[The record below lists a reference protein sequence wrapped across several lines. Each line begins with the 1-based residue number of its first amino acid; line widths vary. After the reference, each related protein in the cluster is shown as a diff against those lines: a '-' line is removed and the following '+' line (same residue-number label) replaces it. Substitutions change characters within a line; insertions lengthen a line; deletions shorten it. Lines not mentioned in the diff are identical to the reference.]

1 MSPMSSALV
10 LGGGGIT
17 GIAWEVGLLHGLQ
30 EAGVDLTDADTV
42 IGTSAGSVV
51 GALLTTG
58 TTLADMYAAQLADPS
73 GEIGAAFGRLT
84 MLRYAAL
91 VLAPGGDTRK
101 RRRLGQASL
110 RAATKPGATPQEE
123 RVQVIRERV
132 PTHLW
137 PDRDL
142 RITVVDAD
150 TGEFVVLDQHGPA
163 DLVQAVA
170 SSCAVPLVWP
180 PVTVDGHRYV
190 DGGARSSTNAD
201 VAEGA
206 DPVVVLAPLPRSLS
220 RQHSIPAQLAR
231 TGAAATAVVSPDATA
246 LAAIGRNVLDPAQRQ
261 ASARTGYEQA
271 ALVVDEVRA
280 AWLGD

>member
-1 MSPMSSALV
+1 MSSALV

-17 GIAWEVGLLHGLQ
+17 GIAWEVGLLRGLQ

-51 GALLTTG
+51 GAQLTTG
-58 TTLADMYAAQLADPS
+58 TTLADMYAAQLADPA
-73 GEIGAAFGRLT
+73 GEIGAVFGKVT

-91 VLAPGGDTRK
+91 VLAPGGDTTK
-101 RRRLGQASL
+101 RRRLGQASV
-110 RAATKPGATPQEE
+110 RAARKPGAVPEHE
-123 RVQVIRERV
+123 RVQVIRERI

-142 RITVVDAD
+142 RITTVDAD

-180 PVTVDGHRYV
+180 PVTVDGRRYV

-206 DPVVVLAPLPRSLS
+206 DRVVVLAPLPRSLS
-220 RQHSIPAQLAR
+220 RQHSISNQLAR
-231 TGAAATAVVSPDATA
+231 TGATATAVVSPDAA
-246 LAAIGRNVLDPAQRQ
+246 SIAAIGRNVLDPAQRQ
-261 ASARTGYEQA
+261 ASARAGYAQA
-271 ALVVDEVRA
+271 ADVLDEVRA
-280 AWLGD
+280 AWLGA